1 MRKIVGTV
9 FVSLDGVMQA
19 PGGVN
24 EDITGGFAHGGWQFK
39 FPDPAADAT
48 LGATFDGYDLL
59 LGRRTYDIFAS
70 FWPEQSGDDPI
81 AAKLNAVPKFVAS
94 RTLTDPSWAGTTVIA
109 DVANEVR
116 ATKERFDEIHVIGSG
131 DLVDS
136 LLAANLVDRLNLY
149 VYPLTL
155 GSGKR
160 LFGTAT
166 IPAAFS
172 LVQQPI
178 TFPKG
183 AIALVYE
190 HTGEPVTGVDISQL
204 DSPVVE

>member
-1 MRKIVGTV
+1 MGILAADLFIT
-9 FVSLDGVMQA
+9 LDGVYQA
-19 PGGVN
+19 PGGPD
-24 EDITGGFAHGGWQFK
+24 EDREGGFEYGGWQGAYF
-39 FPDPAADAT
+39 DDESGAVIGAGIDRIDA
-48 LGATFDGYDLL
+48 LL
-59 LGRRTYDIFAS
+59 LGRKTYDIFAS

-136 LLAANLVDRLNLY
+136 LLEANLVDRLNLY

-155 GSGKR
+155 GTGKR
-160 LFGTAT
+160 LFGAAT

-178 TFPKG
+178 AFPKG

-190 HTGEPVTGVDISQL
+190 HTGEPVTGIDISNL
-204 DSPVVE
+204 E